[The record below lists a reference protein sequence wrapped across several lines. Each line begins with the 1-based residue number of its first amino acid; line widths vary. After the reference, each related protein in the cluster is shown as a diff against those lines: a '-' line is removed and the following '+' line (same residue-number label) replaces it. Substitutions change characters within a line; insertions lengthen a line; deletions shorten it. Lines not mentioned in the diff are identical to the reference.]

1 MNQGGLIP
9 NWGPNVYRT
18 VTAAATLTNLAA
30 STGVPKRC
38 ACFLNFTNT
47 DVAAQTAN
55 FTGPDGVT
63 VPKVIPPGGDIPYYG
78 DFATIGVLGAN
89 VTVVAGWVDD
99 GLYQKT

>member
-18 VTAAATLTNLAA
+18 VTTGDLKAVGTN
-30 STGVPKRC
+30 VPKRC

-47 DVAAQTAN
+47 DVAAQTVV
-55 FTGPDGVT
+55 FTGPDGVNVT
-63 VPKVIPPGGDIPYYG
+63 KTIPPGGDPVYYG
-78 DFATIGVLGAN
+78 DFSTLGTTGAN

-99 GLYQKT
+99 GITPKT

>member
-18 VTAAATLTNLAA
+18 VTAGDLKAVGT
-30 STGVPKRC
+30 SVPKRC

-47 DVAAQTAN
+47 DVAAQTAV
-55 FTGPDGVT
+55 FQGPDAVNVT
-63 VPKVIPPGGDIPYYG
+63 KTIPPGGDITYYG
-78 DFATIGVLGAN
+78 DFSVLGTLGAN

-99 GLYQKT
+99 GITLKT